1 MPSKPTTVRLAD
13 PGAML
18 TSTHELESGI
28 RVRLRLTRPSDAPRV
43 REFLEALSP
52 ETREQ
57 RFLAAMPR
65 VPDATVRH
73 FTFYDPRQR
82 LVIVATCPTDGR
94 ERFAGLADVTL
105 LATGLAE
112 LGLLVD
118 DAHQNRGIG
127 RLMSEAIATL
137 ALQRGATHL
146 KVEVAEPN
154 PAMLHLM
161 RRLGPTVK
169 VLEDGRAVAY
179 TKLPALAR
187 RPAA

>member
-1 MPSKPTTVRLAD
+1 MPNEQVAVRLVD

-18 TSTHELESGI
+18 TSTHELESGT

-43 REFLEALSP
+43 REFLEGLSP
-52 ETREQ
+52 ETRER
-57 RFLAAMPR
+57 RFLTAMPR
-65 VPDATVRH
+65 VSDSTVRH
-73 FTFYDPRQR
+73 FTFYDPRER
-82 LVIVATCPTDGR
+82 LVMVATTPTNGR
-94 ERFAGLADVTL
+94 EHFAGIADVTL
-105 LATGLAE
+105 VATGLAE

-146 KVEVAEPN
+146 KVEIAEPN

-161 RRLGPTVK
+161 RQLGSTVK

-179 TKLPALAR
+179 TKLRALAR